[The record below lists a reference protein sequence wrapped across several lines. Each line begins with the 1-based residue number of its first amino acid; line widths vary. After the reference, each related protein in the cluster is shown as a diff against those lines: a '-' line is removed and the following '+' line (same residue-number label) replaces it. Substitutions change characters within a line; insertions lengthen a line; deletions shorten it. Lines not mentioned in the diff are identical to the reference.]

1 MQTISQIVI
10 DATEEVMPVPQNIEI
25 AAYDGG
31 NNWYDI
37 VIFVYT
43 MLTDLSSNSDRVG
56 ANVDDVNITVS
67 SPSDPALELSGT
79 LMTPLNTS
87 KGAWSFAT
95 AQNPINVHTPL
106 INEYTLRFTPDISS
120 SLIPVDQIIRIVLG
134 KRGYQLTASL
144 PADFGPFAS
153 ATTVL
158 FDTFEVQVMDA
169 GGNFIGSSDRYANTD
184 TSTVIRKIKLSSST
198 LQLTG
203 TTTLYTAGDGK
214 STASAVS
221 CLTPNNG
228 THVIVMEEEEANVDS
243 VVNVP
248 VLKSGTFTVEI
259 SVGIA
264 SHLAISGN
272 PDNLVSISLG
282 AKLKASEIAYYGLSD
297 KITPLDVYTIQSVDS
312 GGNLLTSFQPF
323 YENVTTVLS
332 TAITDYVA
340 TENSSMSVSSSS
352 VTITQQVGSDVYTSL
367 NTVEKTYRNTTQVTE
382 VNATHVVKYRDVVN
396 FKTAYTLYTQRTI
409 TASLNDTSR
418 EPYSFTINDNEIL
431 NRGPILV
438 ADPSYHR
445 PGTLS
450 VVQQDGIAV
459 FSGA

>member
-43 MLTDLSSNSDRVG
+43 VLTDLSSNSDRVG

-106 INEYTLRFTPDISS
+106 INEYTLRLTPDISS

-228 THVIVMEEEEANVDS
+228 THVIVMEEEEATVDS

>member
-1 MQTISQIVI
+1 MPAPLDI
-10 DATEEVMPVPQNIEI
+10 D
-25 AAYDGG
+25 
-31 NNWYDI
+31 
-37 VIFVYT
+37 F
-43 MLTDLSSNSDRVG
+43 SSNSDRVG

-95 AQNPINVHTPL
+95 AQDPINVHTPL

-120 SLIPVDQIIRIVLG
+120 SLIPVDQIIRIILG

-144 PADFGPFAS
+144 PAGFGPFAS

-158 FDTFEVQVMDA
+158 LDTFEVQVMDA
-169 GGNFIGSSDRYANTD
+169 GGNFIGSLDRYANTD

-214 STASAVS
+214 STASSVS
-221 CLTPNNG
+221 CLTPKNG
-228 THVIVMEEEEANVDS
+228 THVIVIEEEEATVDS
-243 VVNVP
+243 VVKVP

-272 PDNLVSISLG
+272 PDNMVSISLG
-282 AKLKASEIAYYGLSD
+282 AKLKPTEIAYYGLSD

-340 TENSSMSVSSSS
+340 TEDSSMSVSSSS

-367 NTVEKTYRNTTQVTE
+367 NTMEKTYRNTTQVTE
-382 VNATHVVKYRDVVN
+382 VNATHVVQYRDVVN

-418 EPYSFTINDNEIL
+418 EAYSFTINDNEIL
-431 NRGPILV
+431 NRGPVLV

-445 PGTLS
+445 AGTLS

>member
-1 MQTISQIVI
+1 M
-10 DATEEVMPVPQNIEI
+10 
-25 AAYDGG
+25 
-31 NNWYDI
+31 
-37 VIFVYT
+37 
-43 MLTDLSSNSDRVG
+43 
-56 ANVDDVNITVS
+56 
-67 SPSDPALELSGT
+67 
-79 LMTPLNTS
+79 
-87 KGAWSFAT
+87 
-95 AQNPINVHTPL
+95 
-106 INEYTLRFTPDISS
+106 RFTPDISS
-120 SLIPVDQIIRIVLG
+120 SLIPVDQIIRIILG

-144 PADFGPFAS
+144 PAGFGPFAS

-158 FDTFEVQVMDA
+158 LDTFEVQVMDA
-169 GGNFIGSSDRYANTD
+169 GGNFVGSSDRYENTD

-221 CLTPNNG
+221 CLTPKNG
-228 THVIVMEEEEANVDS
+228 THVIVMEEEEATVDS
-243 VVNVP
+243 VVKVP

-272 PDNLVSISLG
+272 PDNMVSISLG
-282 AKLKASEIAYYGLSD
+282 AKLKPSEIAYYGLSD

-340 TENSSMSVSSSS
+340 TEDSSMSVSSSS
-352 VTITQQVGSDVYTSL
+352 ETITQQVGSDVHTSL
-367 NTVEKTYRNTTQVTE
+367 NTVEKTYRNTTQVIE
-382 VNATHVVKYRDVVN
+382 VNATHVVEYRNVVN
-396 FKTAYTLYTQRTI
+396 FKIAYTLYTQRTI

-418 EPYSFTINDNEIL
+418 EAYSFTINDNEIL

-445 PGTLS
+445 AGTLS

>member
-1 MQTISQIVI
+1 
-10 DATEEVMPVPQNIEI
+10 
-25 AAYDGG
+25 
-31 NNWYDI
+31 
-37 VIFVYT
+37 
-43 MLTDLSSNSDRVG
+43 
-56 ANVDDVNITVS
+56 
-67 SPSDPALELSGT
+67 
-79 LMTPLNTS
+79 MTPLNTS

-95 AQNPINVHTPL
+95 AQNPIFVHTPL
-106 INEYTLRFTPDISS
+106 INEYTMRFTPDISS
-120 SLIPVDQIIRIVLG
+120 SLIPVDQIIRIILG

-144 PADFGPFAS
+144 PAGFGPFAS

-158 FDTFEVQVMDA
+158 LDTFEVQVMDA
-169 GGNFIGSSDRYANTD
+169 GGNFVGSSDRYENTD

-221 CLTPNNG
+221 CLTPKNG
-228 THVIVMEEEEANVDS
+228 THVIVMEEEEATVDS
-243 VVNVP
+243 VVKVP

-264 SHLAISGN
+264 SHLTISGN
-272 PDNLVSISLG
+272 PDNMVSISLG
-282 AKLKASEIAYYGLSD
+282 AKLKPSEIAYYGLSD

-340 TENSSMSVSSSS
+340 TEDSSMSVSSSS
-352 VTITQQVGSDVYTSL
+352 ETITQQVGSDVHTSL
-367 NTVEKTYRNTTQVTE
+367 NTVEKTYRNTTQVIE
-382 VNATHVVKYRDVVN
+382 VNATHVVEYRNVVN
-396 FKTAYTLYTQRTI
+396 FKIAYTLYTQRTI

-418 EPYSFTINDNEIL
+418 EAYSFTINDNEIL

-438 ADPSYHR
+438 ADSSYHR
-445 PGTLS
+445 AGTLS